1 VHHARVANWIAW
13 SQQVHGAGNVTLATC
28 PITELGF
35 VRIAGGK
42 SGLADSVVAARAD
55 LENMKAQ
62 QRLMFFCDDVS
73 AVRQLM
79 WVVKPAQTTDGHLL
93 LLARAHHA
101 RLATLDE
108 HIPDA
113 ELIPEHLGSPWMVRE
128 PSVEYGWV
136 A

>member
-1 VHHARVANWIAW
+1 MAPANVA
-13 SQQVHGAGNVTLATC
+13 LATC
-28 PITELGF
+28 AITELGF

-42 SGLADSVVAARAD
+42 SGLADSVAAARAD
-55 LENMKAQ
+55 LESIKAQ
-62 QRLMFFCDDVS
+62 ARLVFFCDDVS
-73 AVRQLM
+73 AARQPM
-79 WVVKPAQTTDGHLL
+79 WVAKPAQTTDGHLL

-113 ELIPEHLGSPWMVRE
+113 ELIPEHLSSTWMVRE
-128 PSVEYGWV
+128 PAVEYSWV